1 MKFRGKMIWMKNEP
15 DKKVI
20 FCQDF
25 FRYAQY
31 LRAYSAFSA
40 GGKVR
45 SKIKNNNRNTYF
57 VFWFYVSLF
66 FSFLVYD
73 FIIHVFISI
82 LHFFLKV

>member
-1 MKFRGKMIWMKNEP
+1 MKFGGKMIWMKNEP

-25 FRYAQY
+25 FCYAQY

-40 GGKVR
+40 GGKVK
-45 SKIKNNNRNTYF
+45 SKIKNNNGNTYF

-66 FSFLVYD
+66 F
-73 FIIHVFISI
+73 
-82 LHFFLKV
+82 HF

>member
-1 MKFRGKMIWMKNEP
+1 MIWMKNEP

-25 FRYAQY
+25 FCYAQY

-45 SKIKNNNRNTYF
+45 SKIKNNNGNTYF
-57 VFWFYVSLF
+57 VFGFTFRS

-73 FIIHVFISI
+73 FIIHIFISI

>member
-45 SKIKNNNRNTYF
+45 SKIKNNNGNTYF
-57 VFWFYVSLF
+57 VSGFTFRSF
-66 FSFLVYD
+66 F
-73 FIIHVFISI
+73 
-82 LHFFLKV
+82 HF

>member
-1 MKFRGKMIWMKNEP
+1 MKFGGKMIWMKNEP

-25 FRYAQY
+25 FCYAQY

-45 SKIKNNNRNTYF
+45 SKIKNNNGNT
-57 VFWFYVSLF
+57 
-66 FSFLVYD
+66 
-73 FIIHVFISI
+73 
-82 LHFFLKV
+82 

>member
-1 MKFRGKMIWMKNEP
+1 MIWMKNEP